1 MHGKVVCAG
10 CPWCHGGHSSL
21 CMQTLIGM
29 LKIVIKTYNEQ
40 IAVAAQIVSVRVGD
54 CGSFLEITGFV
65 VWVCMGIKSI
75 LHICAYFKYKLKF
88 EGCDV

>member
-1 MHGKVVCAG
+1 MQTLIGMLKIVIKTYRSV
-10 CPWCHGGHSSL
+10 

-54 CGSFLEITGFV
+54 CGSFLEI
-65 VWVCMGIKSI
+65 WVCMGIAANVK
-75 LHICAYFKYKLKF
+75 
-88 EGCDV
+88 EGRGRIWDR